1 MLSFFLDFILSIFY
15 AKLIKKNITA
25 KNIIKLIL
33 HDIKNKVEE
42 GIKCLISFV
51 FVQEMCIFV

>member
-33 HDIKNKVEE
+33 YDIKNKVEE

>member
-1 MLSFFLDFILSIFY
+1 MLIFNELLFY

>member
-42 GIKCLISFV
+42 VIKCLISFV

>member
-25 KNIIKLIL
+25 KNIMTLIL
-33 HDIKNKVEE
+33 NDIKNKVEE
-42 GIKCLISFV
+42 VIKCLISFV